1 MIVLRNKRYRL
12 GQKEYGIIG
21 NVRKYLVKKLDKGI
35 IDRYQA
41 FKEAQR
47 IARVRKPAIVDTS
60 MENRLATVSKQ
71 ESMPVLNLSA
81 YNKTDPTNYTVKK
94 LETSDLADLY
104 GSSEEIL
111 RGIKLVGKPVIIHPA
126 QSGTERLAHEYGHV
140 SNSVS
145 RNPVVRYIEDKANS
159 DASKTREGISISTN
173 NLDTKGNEPVYGL
186 RNAIRRFINSRI
198 VLNEETRA
206 NKKGMRFLKRAG
218 ASPESLKTAKE
229 NLSQGIE
236 TYRNS
241 GSLYWRIP
249 LRNSIAVLKRDKNGN
264 PIFDRIVNS
273 KGN

>member
-21 NVRKYLVKKLDKGI
+21 NVRKYLVKRLDKGI
-35 IDRYQA
+35 VDRYQA

-60 MENRLATVSKQ
+60 MENRLATVSRQ

-111 RGIKLVGKPVIIHPA
+111 RGVKLVGKPVIIHPA

-145 RNPVVRYIEDKANS
+145 RNPIVRYIEDQANS
-159 DASKTREGISISTN
+159 DASKIREEISISTN
-173 NLDTKGNEPVYGL
+173 NLDMKGNEPVYGL
-186 RNAIRRFINSRI
+186 GNAIRRFINSRI

-206 NKKGMRFLKRAG
+206 NKKGMGFLKRAG

-241 GSLYWRIP
+241 GSLHWRIP

-264 PIFDRIVNS
+264 PIFDRIINS